1 MQFSLSKK
9 IVDDWNILLES
20 QDDGLTVA
28 TVLEVPNLQTT
39 DKTKQGA
46 IQKVRELL
54 QKRLAKA
61 EIIQIS
67 LPKKNNTNP
76 LMKFAGIFEN
86 DSDFQEIMSEIKAE
100 RKNNA

>member
-1 MQFSLSKK
+1 
-9 IVDDWNILLES
+9 VDNWNILLES

-46 IQKVRELL
+46 IEKVRQLL
-54 QKRLAKA
+54 QERLAKA

-67 LPKKNNTNP
+67 LPRKSRDYENS
-76 LMKFAGIFEN
+76 LLKFAGIFEN
-86 DSDFQEIMSEIKAE
+86 DPDFQDIMSEIRAE
-100 RKNNA
+100 RENNREI